1 VLSTLGATFDG
12 VALLWNRV
20 ADLDA
25 HEEAV
30 LMSRARW
37 TGLALPCRLTYRQIT
52 SP

>member
-20 ADLDA
+20 ADLDV

-37 TGLALPCRLTYRQIT
+37 TGLALPVALHTQIT